1 MPSRSYVAQRL
12 GAFAELVQ
20 ASTLAGFRLDAL
32 PPASVHDTYYDTPD
46 GGLLTEGL
54 QLRVREQDG
63 GAVAALQGLDGAPVE
78 VDVALA
84 TAPRRGAPLVPP
96 HGPLLDA
103 LQTALALAPGDR
115 ERLDPLVSLRQ
126 YRTPRVAYDG
136 ARLVGLL
143 SFDVVV
149 VENVG
154 DSQGTNELEVDHAI
168 PAPDLA
174 RLDPVLRAAGLVA
187 EPRSKYERALLR
199 LRRDENEALL
209 LLPRERELLQQIAEG
224 GEPTARRRARVI
236 LLSSRGY
243 GAGTVAAQTGLN
255 AARVLHWKRL
265 FLEHRLGMVGGAAPP
280 PGSSRPYTISEIVRD
295 AAPGPPASEP
305 SSLDLGDGAAEA
317 PIGQPPLS
325 QTASTQAVESPEA
338 TPTAELEPH
347 VSADDGLGAIDFLDA
362 FLPGPTDTP
371 RPDEL
376 DIDEFDLAPA
386 TQQRSVGLD
395 SFAEAHETEETAVA
409 ARAAAPQ
416 GSTAE
421 PAPGELPSAP
431 PASPG
436 LRVRP
441 RPRGEDP
448 VVRVAHDYLAYY
460 RSQLAAAMRTGATPS
475 EARLVL
481 ALHRV
486 RLCLEAFQPLLP
498 ADATMRVHRALFAPI
513 QALSGASTNGH
524 QGRDA
529 LASPEVSAALERL
542 DRLVARL
549 GTQAEADRIDDA
561 PLELAGE
568 LDEVR
573 SRLGHFLG
581 SRLWDRYER
590 LLASADPQTA
600 DLEWEPGS
608 ALRQSASLRFLLGIA
623 QADAPGAVRES
634 NRLLVEAERALSED
648 SADGQARVHADA
660 LRRALADVLAGLGP
674 HMSTAARGTN
684 EEGIETA

>member
-280 PGSSRPYTISEIVRD
+280 PGFVSAVHDLRDRARRGARPSGVR
-295 AAPGPPASEP
+295 
-305 SSLDLGDGAAEA
+305 
-317 PIGQPPLS
+317 
-325 QTASTQAVESPEA
+325 
-338 TPTAELEPH
+338 AEL
-347 VSADDGLGAIDFLDA
+347 
-362 FLPGPTDTP
+362 
-371 RPDEL
+371 
-376 DIDEFDLAPA
+376 
-386 TQQRSVGLD
+386 
-395 SFAEAHETEETAVA
+395 
-409 ARAAAPQ
+409 
-416 GSTAE
+416 
-421 PAPGELPSAP
+421 
-431 PASPG
+431 
-436 LRVRP
+436 P
-441 RPRGEDP
+441 RPRRWCGGGPDRAAPTFADGVDP
-448 VVRVAHDYLAYY
+448 GGRVARGDPDRRA
-460 RSQLAAAMRTGATPS
+460 RAT
-475 EARLVL
+475 
-481 ALHRV
+481 RV
-486 RLCLEAFQPLLP
+486 GR
-498 ADATMRVHRALFAPI
+498 RRAW
-513 QALSGASTNGH
+513 
-524 QGRDA
+524 R
-529 LASPEVSAALERL
+529 
-542 DRLVARL
+542 DRLSRRL
-549 GTQAEADRIDDA
+549 
-561 PLELAGE
+561 P
-568 LDEVR
+568 
-573 SRLGHFLG
+573 
-581 SRLWDRYER
+581 
-590 LLASADPQTA
+590 
-600 DLEWEPGS
+600 PGS
-608 ALRQSASLRFLLGIA
+608 DRH
-623 QADAPGAVRES
+623 AP
-634 NRLLVEAERALSED
+634 
-648 SADGQARVHADA
+648 AR
-660 LRRALADVLAGLGP
+660 
-674 HMSTAARGTN
+674 
-684 EEGIETA
+684 